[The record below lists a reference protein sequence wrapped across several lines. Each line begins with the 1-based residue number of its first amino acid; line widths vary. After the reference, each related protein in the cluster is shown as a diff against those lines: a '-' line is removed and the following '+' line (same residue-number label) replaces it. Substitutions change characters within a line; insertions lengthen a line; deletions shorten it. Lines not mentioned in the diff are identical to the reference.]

1 MFQRIYKS
9 LEAVLMSALILFSI
23 AVLTH
28 ASAPDADG
36 IVKVASAYPMAE
48 TIARIKA
55 DIAKK
60 GIMFFDQIDQQK
72 LAANAGITL
81 RPSTLLIFGNPAL
94 GSNFMTSNPISGIDW
109 PVRLLVL
116 QDENGKV
123 WAAYNDFDFIAHRHD
138 ITDRMKEFK
147 MASEVVAS
155 ITSTIR

>member
-1 MFQRIYKS
+1 MFQRIAKP
-9 LEAVLMSALILFSI
+9 LEILLMSACVLFSI
-23 AVLTH
+23 AILSH
-28 ASAPDADG
+28 AATADGNG
-36 IVKVASAYPMAE
+36 IVKIASAYPMAE
-48 TIARIKA
+48 TIDRIKA

-72 LAANAGITL
+72 LAAKAGIAL

-94 GSNFMTSNPISGIDW
+94 GSNFMTSNPVSGIDW

-123 WAAYNDFDFIAHRHD
+123 WAVYTDFDFIARRHG

-155 ITSTIR
+155 ITSAIH